1 MVLIMADEASAVL
14 RRRFLDER
22 RAICEQRMNTMHAAT
37 YDQRWGSYI
46 NRTHRQCVE
55 ALLDHLSPDAMV
67 LDAACGTGK
76 YWPMLMGAGVLV
88 VGVDQSQAM
97 LDVAHGKHPEVPVV
111 RAALQ
116 DIRASIEMHRVLD
129 GLLCIDA
136 MENVGPEDWPVV
148 LDGLAACLRPGAPAY
163 LTVELPEDD
172 LVMDPEAGGAPLV
185 EGEVLEGGA
194 YHYYP
199 SPGAARGWLLAHG
212 FTVWSEA
219 EGDGYHH
226 FLLVRE

>member
-1 MVLIMADEASAVL
+1 MDAEGPATL

-22 RAICEQRMNTMHAAT
+22 RAICEHRMDTLHAPT
-37 YDQRWGSYI
+37 YDDRWGSYI
-46 NRTHRQCVE
+46 NRTHQRCVE
-55 ALLDHLSPDAMV
+55 ALLERLHPDAVV

-76 YWPMLMGAGVLV
+76 YWPMLLAAGVQVL
-88 VGVDQSQAM
+88 GVDQSQAM
-97 LDVAHGKHPEVPVV
+97 LVVARQKHPTVPVLH
-111 RAALQ
+111 AGLQ
-116 DIRASIEMHRVLD
+116 DIQTSIGVIEPLD

-148 LDGLAACLRPGAPAY
+148 LTGFASALRPGSPAY
-163 LTVELPEDD
+163 LTVELPEDGIT
-172 LVMDPEAGGAPLV
+172 MDPDADSAPLV

-199 SPGAARGWLLAHG
+199 SPDTARSWLMGHG
-212 FTVWSEA
+212 FTVWSET

-226 FLLVRE
+226 FLLTRE